1 MWKLFLCFNKE
12 WFVKLMFK
20 FLILCICNLK
30 VNYNFEKIIFY
41 KNFKKENICL
51 NELIIFSLNLKL
63 RSKVIVI

>member
-51 NELIIFSLNLKL
+51 NE
-63 RSKVIVI
+63 